1 MMRILKIVPKRGE
14 YRTDR
19 MKVIQSWM
27 TAHGWHLADY
37 AGEAGSAAFARDE
50 DAPRLSL
57 FAPTRWLPGPDA
69 LKPREW
75 FRTARSDL
83 RWVILPGGAAFALLV
98 AILSLMAPNS
108 FLSSEALKREEEAK
122 WRYVSAPKLNVREA
136 PNRTAQIVA
145 ILYRNQRVLLEG
157 KVNAEWVKLG
167 PPSRGYVASRYL
179 NRQPAVQAARQAT
192 EQPRPAARASGDQ
205 SASSPDRNAPP
216 APRIL
221 LGTERSAP
229 QIPPVGPPNL
239 PQAPASAQTP
249 ASPSSISSSSPV
261 VKAPASLPALES
273 ASTVESSVVERSGDK
288 PSAADAAGKP
298 QEKSPEESP
307 VKSPREAP
315 SKPPPLPSGGVPALP
330 PPPPKLPSI
339 NTGG

>member
-19 MKVIQSWM
+19 MKVIQAWM

-57 FAPTRWLPGPDA
+57 FAPTRWLPGPNA

-75 FRTARSDL
+75 FRTARSDP

-122 WRYVSAPKLNVREA
+122 WRYVSALKLNVREA

-179 NRQPAVQAARQAT
+179 NRQPTVQATVQPARQVA
-192 EQPRPAARASGDQ
+192 ERSRPAARASGDQ
-205 SASSPDRNAPP
+205 SASSPDRNAPT

-229 QIPPVGPPNL
+229 QIPPVGPPSL

-249 ASPSSISSSSPV
+249 ASPSSISSPAPV

-288 PSAADAAGKP
+288 PSAADEAGKP
-298 QEKSPEESP
+298 QEESP
-307 VKSPREAP
+307 VKSPREAV
-315 SKPPPLPSGGVPALP
+315 SKPPPLPSRGVPALP